1 MLVVIVK
8 ELDVMARESD
18 SIRALKVVSKL
29 RVKFDEELMRGWDE
43 KFGAIDYYDHVAPF
57 YDEMYN
63 EEQKAKIDVALR
75 HVDPVKESVILDA
88 GCGTGFLFRCLSE
101 KVRLLVGLDTSL
113 GILKEA
119 KKLAKSF
126 PNVHLIRADADFIP
140 FSNGIF
146 DTVFAL
152 TLLQNMP
159 NPLWVLNE
167 LKRVGKTRSNFVIT
181 AFKKYRKYRHFV
193 QTTFLALLDTA
204 GFEVSVIENNEKLK
218 DFIAICKQKT
228 SDPMHSQTFNEI

>member
-1 MLVVIVK
+1 MLAVTVEELGVII
-8 ELDVMARESD
+8 RETD

-29 RVKFDEELMRGWDE
+29 RLKFDKELMRGWDE
-43 KFGAIDYYDHVAPF
+43 KYGAIDYYDYIAPF
-57 YDEMYN
+57 YDQIYN

-75 HVDPVKESVILDA
+75 HINIVKESVILDA
-88 GCGTGFLFRCLSE
+88 GCGTGFLFKYLSE
-101 KVRLLVGLDTSL
+101 KVRLLVGLDTSP

-126 PNVHLIRADADFIP
+126 PNVHLIRADADFMP
-140 FSNGIF
+140 FPNGIF
-146 DTVFAL
+146 DVVFAL

-159 NPLWVLNE
+159 NHLWALNE
-167 LKRVGKTRSNFVIT
+167 LKRVGKAHSIFVIT

-193 QTTFLALLDTA
+193 QTTFIALLDTA

-218 DFIAICKQKT
+218 DFIAVCKPKT
-228 SDPMHSQTFNEI
+228 

>member
-1 MLVVIVK
+1 MLAVTVEELGVII
-8 ELDVMARESD
+8 RETD

-29 RVKFDEELMRGWDE
+29 RLKFDKELMRGWDE
-43 KFGAIDYYDHVAPF
+43 KYGAIDYYDYIAPF
-57 YDEMYN
+57 YDQIYN

-75 HVDPVKESVILDA
+75 HVNPVKESVILDA
-88 GCGTGFLFRCLSE
+88 GCGTGFLFKYLSE
-101 KVRLLVGLDTSL
+101 KVRLLVGLDTSP

-126 PNVHLIRADADFIP
+126 PNVHLIRADADFMP
-140 FSNGIF
+140 FPNGIF
-146 DTVFAL
+146 DVVFAL

-159 NPLWVLNE
+159 NHLWALNE
-167 LKRVGKTRSNFVIT
+167 LKRVGKAHSIFVIT

-193 QTTFLALLDTA
+193 QTTFIALLDTA

-218 DFIAICKQKT
+218 DFIAVCKPKT
-228 SDPMHSQTFNEI
+228 